1 MCCAKGRPGKCE
13 QNSAGYRI
21 KCESYLEKGKFVHY
35 EGETGRNAYSRG
47 LEHQEDLRN
56 EKEDSPLWKHCV
68 LEHNGEKQSFVMKT
82 LKSFK
87 SCLQRQVNEAVRI
100 SASKIEVVVMN
111 SRNEFHQ
118 APIIRVVAATGLHAS
133 QGEDQ
138 APVILQAARRGGR
151 GGTGGES
158 RGRPGRGRGGRGR
171 RPPGIK

>member
-1 MCCAKGRPGKCE
+1 M
-13 QNSAGYRI
+13 
-21 KCESYLEKGKFVHY
+21 YLTLCKVYF
-35 EGETGRNAYSRG
+35 T
-47 LEHQEDLRN
+47 LRT
-56 EKEDSPLWKHCV
+56 V
-68 LEHNGEKQSFVMKT
+68 YF
-82 LKSFK
+82 
-87 SCLQRQVNEAVRI
+87 
-100 SASKIEVVVMN
+100 VVMS

-151 GGTGGES
+151 GGTGGEG